1 MENYLCFYTDNL
13 QEFTLDEQCF
23 IFLFISQ
30 YAIYMQSWQYYISVD
45 CATVFVL
52 LCLYQLWTGR
62 SDDCR
67 LINRSNSFLFCTFLG
82 FCMSQC
88 VSAHLCQNQSLK
100 CTGRSNLLCTLS
112 LTLPTCRSSGTSLSL
127 RATRFDSPSHI
138 WILKL
143 LRTAT
148 TTHLQSDPYF
158 NTYTELP

>member
-1 MENYLCFYTDNL
+1 MNSVLYFYSSVSMPYICSLDNIMLVAQWCRLCHCVCSSLFVS
-13 QEFTLDEQCF
+13 TLDWQ
-23 IFLFISQ
+23 IRWLQTDKQIKLFP
-30 YAIYMQSWQYYISVD
+30 
-45 CATVFVL
+45 L
-52 LCLYQLWTGR
+52 
-62 SDDCR
+62 
-67 LINRSNSFLFCTFLG
+67 CTFLG
-82 FCMSQC
+82 FCMCHC

-100 CTGRSNLLCTLS
+100 CTGRSNPLCTRS
-112 LTLPTCRSSGTSLSL
+112 LTLPTSRSSGTSLSL